1 MAISLNTRA
10 SQTVSLTPQLQ
21 QSIKLL
27 QLSNSELE
35 QELAKAAEDNP
46 LLEFEPNPEIESN
59 LSQANERVE
68 LNQNTWTS
76 NQSSQDDDEDWNERY
91 ERIAHKQTL
100 LEYLDEQIHLL
111 NIDAEEQSLVAYI
124 AGALMTAAT

>member
-1 MAISLNTRA
+1 MAISLNTRV

-35 QELAKAAEDNP
+35 QELAKAAEENP

-59 LSQANERVE
+59 LSQSNERVE
-68 LNQNTWTS
+68 VIQ
-76 NQSSQDDDEDWNERY
+76 QSWGPSQASQDDDEDWGERY
-91 ERIAHKQTL
+91 EIGRAH
-100 LEYLDEQIHLL
+100 
-111 NIDAEEQSLVAYI
+111 V
-124 AGALMTAAT
+124 